1 MEQMIREAV
10 GQTLNVGADDIQD
23 TDNLI
28 EFGLH
33 SLAIMQLVETF
44 SQRLNKKF
52 KYTDFALSP
61 TIAGW
66 VALLQGE

>member
-1 MEQMIREAV
+1 MIRDEISK
-10 GQTLNVGADDIQD
+10 TLNIYANDINGS
-23 TDNLI
+23 DNLI

-44 SQRLNKKF
+44 SKHTNERF

-61 TIAGW
+61 TIDAW
-66 VALLQGE
+66 VQLTQKNR